1 MILPHVGL
9 VVLLI
14 VYLLIGAI
22 VFRYLEA
29 PNELEVNFTILEK
42 KAFSYYQDIYV
53 ESKKCSCTYALKY

>member
-29 PNELEVNFTILEK
+29 PNELEV
-42 KAFSYYQDIYV
+42 IYLNIIDT
-53 ESKKCSCTYALKY
+53 ESRKI